1 MDSMALFLDGFG
13 QQLRNMLVTRS
24 ILEPEVA
31 ALAAKNATQDDIDA
45 IGQIVAETAQLR
57 QSGQSIAKTDAP
69 FHIAIAKATGN
80 PVLEAVMQMIR
91 ADRDYS
97 PEIESII
104 DASSMN
110 TPSDHLSIYNA
121 IAQRNEKEARRIMKN
136 HIQNLIEQ
144 CNRYEVKTKN
154 ASE

>member
-1 MDSMALFLDGFG
+1 
-13 QQLRNMLVTRS
+13 
-24 ILEPEVA
+24 
-31 ALAAKNATQDDIDA
+31 
-45 IGQIVAETAQLR
+45 
-57 QSGQSIAKTDAP
+57 
-69 FHIAIAKATGN
+69 
-80 PVLEAVMQMIR
+80 MIR